1 MAMTRDNI
9 KAIFPDATDQQ
20 ISDMLNRYHSDIQ
33 AERSVA
39 DGLRA
44 AAQQAQTVQQAN
56 IDLADRF
63 QRLSDELDAQ
73 KQSFNNMVAENAR
86 LRNKSMAVEA
96 FNAAGISSEQ
106 YSKLLDGIVSEDEQ
120 KTKDFTANLISV
132 ISAASESAKATA
144 KQELLN
150 QTPAPVPGTPPAT
163 PELNYQQAFQSGN
176 LMDLI
181 AASDAMVADK

>member
-9 KAIFPDATDQQ
+9 KAIFPDATDEQ
-20 ISDMLNRYHSDIQ
+20 ISSVLNRYHNDIQ
-33 AERSVA
+33 AERNVA
-39 DGLRA
+39 EGLKA

-56 IDLADRF
+56 VDLETRF
-63 QRLSDELDAQ
+63 QTLSRELEAQ
-73 KQSFNNMVAENAR
+73 KQSFNNMVSENAK
-86 LRNKSMAVEA
+86 LRNKSMAIEA
-96 FNAAGISSEQ
+96 FTAAGISSEQ
-106 YSKLLDGIVSEDEQ
+106 YSKLLDGIVTEDEQ
-120 KTKDFTANLISV
+120 KTKDFTTNLISV
-132 ISAASESAKATA
+132 ISATSESAKATA

-181 AASDAMVADK
+181 AASDAMVANK